1 MCVINAGLP
10 EGAESNTAVMKE
22 DSHNTKQQLQ
32 LDGHSNPSISHP
44 LQKQNSFAGNTNLS
58 TIRYSRAGSVRFEK
72 GCDNSQPNLLLAN
85 TAPNED
91 YLSTVESRREG
102 TMCLYDAGNV
112 IRKEPLEDYYDVGN
126 ELGRY
131 VSQ

>member
-1 MCVINAGLP
+1 
-10 EGAESNTAVMKE
+10 MK
-22 DSHNTKQQLQ
+22 
-32 LDGHSNPSISHP
+32 DG
-44 LQKQNSFAGNTNLS
+44 
-58 TIRYSRAGSVRFEK
+58 
-72 GCDNSQPNLLLAN
+72 QPNLLLAN

-91 YLSTVESRREG
+91 CLSSVESRREG
-102 TMCLYDAGNV
+102 TMCLYDARNI